1 MKIFSR
7 EQISL
12 IDRQTRV
19 LEPISE
25 IDLMERASVA
35 LAGWIQAS
43 YPVKTRIAI
52 LAGPGNNGGDALAV
66 ARILTSM
73 RFSVSVYLPALGR
86 QRSEACMV
94 NLERL
99 KGFPEIAVI
108 AIEESSGFQ
117 DLSNFDLLL
126 DGLYGAGL
134 NRPLEGFA
142 SRVIEWIND
151 SGVEV
156 VSIDLPSG
164 LLCDEN
170 QYNTGS
176 IVRADY
182 TLTLEFPKL
191 SLFFAENEQYFGNW
205 VVVPFGLNAKVM
217 EEISSRRYFMEQKM
231 VAALHKKRTKFSHK
245 GSYGHGLLLS
255 GSAGKT
261 GAAQLAA
268 KGALRAGL
276 GLLTVHLP
284 EPAANFLQ
292 IALPEAMTSLDSG
305 KEMITELPD
314 LSKYTAIAA
323 GPGIG
328 TNTLTQMVVKMLID
342 QTVVP
347 LVLDAD
353 ALNILAA
360 NPSWIKLLPPNTILT
375 PHPAEFDRLSGIV
388 LKSEEERLQIA
399 EQFAASYGVIVIL
412 KGAYTRIV
420 LPDGSVYFNSSG
432 NPGMAT
438 AGSGDVLTGILLG
451 LLCQGYTPSEAA
463 ILGVFLHGRSAD
475 LRVAASS
482 EESLLAGEIADHM
495 GEAFASLK
503 WG

>member
-12 IDRQTRV
+12 IDRQTRE

-25 IDLMERASVA
+25 IGLMERASVA

-43 YPVKTRIAI
+43 YPVTTRIVVI
-52 LAGPGNNGGDALAV
+52 TGPGNNGGDALAV
-66 ARILTSM
+66 ARILATRGYSI
-73 RFSVSVYLPALGR
+73 VVYLPDLGR
-86 QRSEACMV
+86 QRSEASLI
-94 NLERL
+94 NLKRL
-99 KGFPEIAVI
+99 NEFPEVI
-108 AIEESSGFQ
+108 VIEINESLDFPDLSGFG
-117 DLSNFDLLL
+117 LVL

-142 SRVIEWIND
+142 SRVIDWIND
-151 SGVEV
+151 SDLEV

-176 IVRADY
+176 IVRADF
-182 TLTLEFPKL
+182 TLTLEFPKQA
-191 SLFFAENEQYFGNW
+191 LFFSENEQYFGKW
-205 VVVPFGLNAKVM
+205 VIVPFGLNSNVM
-217 EEISSRRYFMEQKM
+217 EETNSNLHFLDQKGVSILLKRRKM
-231 VAALHKKRTKFSHK
+231 FSHK

-255 GSAGKT
+255 GSRGKT

-284 EPAANFLQ
+284 ESAAGFLQ

-305 KEMITELPD
+305 KEMITDLPD
-314 LSKYTAIAA
+314 LAKFTAIAA

-328 TNTLTQMVVKMLID
+328 MDPSTQKVVKMLIE
-342 QTVVP
+342 QANVP

-399 EQFAASYGVIVIL
+399 EQFAGSYNVVLIL
-412 KGAYTRIV
+412 KGAYTRII
-420 LPDGSVYFNSSG
+420 LPDGSVYFNSTG

-438 AGSGDVLTGILLG
+438 GGSGDVLTGIILG
-451 LLCQGYTPSEAA
+451 LLCQGYTPAEAA
-463 ILGVFLHGRSAD
+463 MLGVFLHGRSAD

-482 EESLLAGEIADHM
+482 EESLLAGEIADHL

-503 WG
+503 WR

>member
-7 EQISL
+7 EQIAL
-12 IDRQTRV
+12 IDKQTRD

-25 IDLMERASVA
+25 IDLMERASMA

-43 YPVKTRIAI
+43 YPVTTRIAVF
-52 LAGPGNNGGDALAV
+52 AGPGNNGGDALAV
-66 ARILTSM
+66 ARILATLH
-73 RFSVSVYLPALGR
+73 FSVVVYSPDLGR
-86 QRSEACMV
+86 HRSEASQI

-99 KGFPEIAVI
+99 KEFSGTEVIEISEHSGFPT
-108 AIEESSGFQ
+108 
-117 DLSNFDLLL
+117 LLNFDLLL

-142 SRVIEWIND
+142 SRVIDWIND
-151 SGVEV
+151 SDVEV

-176 IVRADY
+176 IVRADF
-182 TLTLEFPKL
+182 TLTLEFSKL
-191 SLFFAENEQYFGNW
+191 ALFFSENEQYFGKW
-205 VVVPFGLNAKVM
+205 VIVPFGLNSKAL
-217 EEISSRRYFMEQKM
+217 EETNSNLHFLDQKGVSILLKRRKM
-231 VAALHKKRTKFSHK
+231 FSHK

-255 GSAGKT
+255 GSKGKT

-284 EPAANFLQ
+284 ESAAGFLQ

-305 KEMITELPD
+305 KEMITDLPD
-314 LSKYTAIAA
+314 LTKYSAIAA

-328 TNTLTQMVVKMLID
+328 MDPLTQKVVKMLVD
-342 QTVVP
+342 QASVP

-399 EQFAASYGVIVIL
+399 EQFAGSYGVVLIL
-412 KGAYTRIV
+412 KGAYTRII
-420 LPDGSVYFNSSG
+420 LPDGSVYFNSTG

-438 AGSGDVLTGILLG
+438 GGSGDVLTGILLG
-451 LLCQGYTPSEAA
+451 LLCQGYTPAEAA
-463 ILGVFLHGRSAD
+463 MLGVFLHGRSAD

-482 EESLLAGEIADHM
+482 EESLLAGEIADHL

-503 WG
+503 WR